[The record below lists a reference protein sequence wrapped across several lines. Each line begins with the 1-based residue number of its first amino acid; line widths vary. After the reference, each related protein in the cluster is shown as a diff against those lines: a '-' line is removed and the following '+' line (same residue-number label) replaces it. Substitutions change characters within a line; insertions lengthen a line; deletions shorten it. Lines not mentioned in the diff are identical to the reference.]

1 MHTQVNSDQIQRK
14 EWCWWNSSFRGCDDY
29 YNHHDIW
36 TVALTAT
43 IIMLRILNTDFIPW
57 TVRSLSAQL
66 SSVQKMSHTH
76 TYTLC
81 SVTQTHT
88 YTQHLYG
95 SHSACQIQIGLSCKK
110 WQKHVYQRRTQ
121 TIHARNIIWLI
132 HGQVL
137 RWRPLYQILTRGHTT
152 HTNLQKPLVTRR
164 QERRDRSDET
174 RLHQIRLLIENN
186 PS

>member
-14 EWCWWNSSFRGCDDY
+14 EWCWWNNSFRGCDDY

-76 TYTLC
+76 I
-81 SVTQTHT
+81 
-88 YTQHLYG
+88 
-95 SHSACQIQIGLSCKK
+95 HSAVLHKHALTHSISMAPTALARFRSDYHVKNDKNMFTSAELKLSMPETSSGWYMGRCWGDDPSTKYSHADT
-110 WQKHVYQRRTQ
+110 QRTQ
-121 TIHARNIIWLI
+121 IYKNHWSLEAKEEETD
-132 HGQVL
+132 QM
-137 RWRPLYQILTRGHTT
+137 
-152 HTNLQKPLVTRR
+152 R
-164 QERRDRSDET
+164 QDYMR
-174 RLHQIRLLIENN
+174 
-186 PS
+186 